1 MECLFGVDKSE
12 CWIENNDSWTKLKS
26 NWTKLKTISRDI
38 FIPENR
44 DNTSN
49 VNENLNYLT

>member
-1 MECLFGVDKSE
+1 MECLFGADKSE